1 MYMYI
6 IFFQSETQTPPKMT
20 IFKCHF
26 SPYSN
31 PILEKRIY
39 LNFSLFQAKNR
50 KLFLTEVK
58 ITFTQYYLLFKVKII
73 SSDVQYRVK
82 MKKNYFKNVP
92 FFLLSVFIFK
102 IPLLSIFFLILI
114 FLATECR
121 AFET

>member
-1 MYMYI
+1 MYI

-39 LNFSLFQAKNR
+39 LNFSLFQAKSR
-50 KLFLTEVK
+50 KFFLTEVK

-82 MKKNYFKNVP
+82 MKKITSRMCHFF
-92 FFLLSVFIFK
+92 FFLFLSLK
-102 IPLLSIFFLILI
+102 SLCSQFF
-114 FLATECR
+114 F
-121 AFET
+121 